1 MIIGITV
8 HEIIVNECIAQGI
21 DYEEMYKIIR
31 ELLIRFNAGKAFA
44 KRMGIKWLNNMSK
57 KVPYRTKF
65 LQMVAEPWKFSK
77 REKKSFAW
85 KVACEKWYSE
95 KSALVLDQMKA
106 FVDEGDVLARI
117 IDSVYMKG
125 ANTKKSNLAMQLE
138 LDMGHTKYFLVKKD
152 AIVLYG
158 LLIWKYC
165 KRRDK
170 EDKANGIIDANGELI
185 MIG

>member
-65 LQMVAEPWKFSK
+65 LQMVAEPWKYSK
-77 REKKSFAW
+77 REIKSFAW

-138 LDMGHTKYFLVKKD
+138 LDMGHTKCFLVKKD